1 LLANNFADYAYFMGA
16 WISYIAE
23 VASPCGNLAS
33 VSTPLQVYEPF
44 RAGLPKLGKYWKSL
58 WSRRTFI
65 SEYSKSELR
74 EQHFDS
80 VFGQLW
86 LVLNPLLL
94 SGVYFILIVII
105 GGSTDSARYV
115 HLTSTLFLFYLIAN
129 SLTGGVK
136 SITAGQRLILNT
148 AFPRV
153 MLPISAVVIAIF
165 KFIPTLI
172 IFLVIKAV
180 VGSKF
185 SIEMLWAIPVLLISV
200 FLALGL
206 AITISC
212 INVYFRDIASFLP
225 YLTRTL
231 LYLSPILYEASA
243 LNPNLKA
250 LEIVNPLFPIL
261 DSWSRA
267 LVHGEVPQTSSM
279 LQGLAWATGIF
290 FIGTYFFL
298 SREREFAVRL

>member
-1 LLANNFADYAYFMGA
+1 MSA
-16 WISYIAE
+16 
-23 VASPCGNLAS
+23 
-33 VSTPLQVYEPF
+33 PLQVYEPF
-44 RAGLPKLGKYWKSL
+44 KAGLPPLTGYWKSL

-65 SEYSKSELR
+65 SEYSRSELR

-94 SGVYFILIVII
+94 SAVYFLLIVII
-105 GGSTDSARYV
+105 RGTSDSVRYA
-115 HLTSTLFLFYLIAN
+115 HLTATLFLFYLVAN

-148 AFPRV
+148 AFPRI

-165 KFIPTLI
+165 KFLPTLFV
-172 IFLVIKAV
+172 FLVIRTLI
-180 VGSKF
+180 GLPF
-185 SIEMLWAIPVLLISV
+185 SWQMLWAFPVLFIAMLLS
-200 FLALGL
+200 LGL

-212 INVYFRDIASFLP
+212 INVYFRDISSFLP

-243 LNPNLKA
+243 LKPQLLA
-250 LEIVNPLFPIL
+250 MEVLNPLFPLL

-267 LVHGEVPQTSSM
+267 LVHGQAPITSSL
-279 LQGLAWATGIF
+279 LQALAWAVGILI
-290 FIGTYFFL
+290 IGTYFFL

>member
-1 LLANNFADYAYFMGA
+1 VGVWFSHITKL
-16 WISYIAE
+16 
-23 VASPCGNLAS
+23 ASPCGNLAS
-33 VSTPLQVYEPF
+33 VSTPIQVYEPF
-44 RAGLPKLGKYWKSL
+44 KAGLPKLGKYWKSL
-58 WSRRTFI
+58 WSRRVFI
-65 SEYSKSELR
+65 SEFSKSELR

-86 LVLNPLLL
+86 LVINPLLL

-105 GGSTDSARYV
+105 RGGSDGTRYV
-115 HLTSTLFLFYLIAN
+115 HLTATLFLFYLISN

-153 MLPISAVVIAIF
+153 MLPISAVIIAVF
-165 KFIPTLI
+165 KFVPTIFVFLI
-172 IFLVIKAV
+172 IKVV
-180 VGSKF
+180 VGSEFKV
-185 SIEMLWAIPVLLISV
+185 EMLWAIPILLITIL
-200 FLALGL
+200 LALGL

-231 LYLSPILYEASA
+231 LYLSPVLYEASE
-243 LNPNLKA
+243 LDPKLRV
-250 LEIVNPLFPIL
+250 LEVVNPLFPIL
-261 DSWSRA
+261 DSWSSA
-267 LVHGEVPQTSSM
+267 LVHGQMPEISNM
-279 LQGLAWATGIF
+279 LQGLAWAVGIF
-290 FIGTYFFL
+290 LIGTYFFL

>member
-1 LLANNFADYAYFMGA
+1 LFANYFAHNAYFVGV
-16 WISYIAE
+16 WISYITE
-23 VASPCGNLAS
+23 LASPCGNLAS
-33 VSTPLQVYEPF
+33 VSTPIQVYEPF
-44 RAGLPKLGKYWKSL
+44 KAGLPKLGKYWKSL
-58 WSRRTFI
+58 WSRRIFI
-65 SEYSKSELR
+65 SEFSKSELR

-86 LVLNPLLL
+86 LVINPLLL

-105 GGSTDSARYV
+105 RGGSDGTRYV
-115 HLTSTLFLFYLIAN
+115 HLTATLFLFYLISN

-153 MLPISAVVIAIF
+153 MLPISAVIIAVF
-165 KFIPTLI
+165 KFVPTIFVFLI
-172 IFLVIKAV
+172 IKVV
-180 VGSKF
+180 VGSEFKV
-185 SIEMLWAIPVLLISV
+185 EMLWAIPILLITIL
-200 FLALGL
+200 LALGL

-231 LYLSPILYEASA
+231 LYLSPVLYEASE
-243 LNPNLKA
+243 LDPKLRV
-250 LEIVNPLFPIL
+250 LEVVNPLFPIL
-261 DSWSRA
+261 DSWSSA
-267 LVHGEVPQTSSM
+267 LVHGQMPEISNM
-279 LQGLAWATGIF
+279 LQGLAWAVGIF
-290 FIGTYFFL
+290 LIGTYFFL

>member
-1 LLANNFADYAYFMGA
+1 MGA

-23 VASPCGNLAS
+23 VACSCGNLAS

-65 SEYSKSELR
+65 TEYSKSELR

-105 GGSTDSARYV
+105 GGATDSARYA
-115 HLTSTLFLFYLIAN
+115 HLTASLFLFYLVAN

-148 AFPRV
+148 AFPRI

-165 KFIPTLI
+165 KFIPTLVV
-172 IFLVIKAV
+172 FLIIKAI

-185 SIEMLWAIPVLLISV
+185 SIEMLWAIPVLMITIL
-200 FLALGL
+200 LALGL

-243 LNPNLKA
+243 LNPNLKP
-250 LEIVNPLFPIL
+250 LEVINPLFPIL

-267 LVHGEVPQTSSM
+267 LVHGEVPQSSSM
-279 LQGLAWATGIF
+279 LQGLAWAVGIF
-290 FIGTYFFL
+290 LIGTYFFL

>member
-1 LLANNFADYAYFMGA
+1 M
-16 WISYIAE
+16 
-23 VASPCGNLAS
+23 
-33 VSTPLQVYEPF
+33 STPLQVYEPF

-58 WSRRTFI
+58 WARRTFI

-105 GGSTDSARYV
+105 GGTTDSARYV
-115 HLTSTLFLFYLIAN
+115 HLTASLFLFYLVAN

-148 AFPRV
+148 AFPRI

-165 KFIPTLI
+165 KFIPTLVV
-172 IFLVIKAV
+172 FFVIKAI
-180 VGSKF
+180 VGSPY
-185 SIEMLWAIPVLLISV
+185 SIEMFWAIPVLLITV

-231 LYLSPILYEASA
+231 LYLSPILYVASD
-243 LNPNLKA
+243 LKPSLRA
-250 LEIVNPLFPIL
+250 IEIVNPLFPIL

-267 LVHGEVPQTSSM
+267 MVQGEAPQFSSM
-279 LQGLAWATGIF
+279 LQGLAWATGF
-290 FIGTYFFL
+290 FFVGTYFFL

>member
-1 LLANNFADYAYFMGA
+1 M
-16 WISYIAE
+16 
-23 VASPCGNLAS
+23 
-33 VSTPLQVYEPF
+33 STPLQVYEPF

-105 GGSTDSARYV
+105 GGTTDSSRYV
-115 HLTSTLFLFYLIAN
+115 HLTASLFLFYLVAN

-148 AFPRV
+148 AFPRI

-165 KFIPTLI
+165 KFVPTLI
-172 IFLVIKAV
+172 VFIVIKAV
-180 VGSKF
+180 MGSPF
-185 SIEMLWAIPVLLISV
+185 SIEMLWAIPVLLITV

-267 LVHGEVPQTSSM
+267 LVQGEVPQTSSM
-279 LQGLAWATGIF
+279 LQGLAWAIGIF